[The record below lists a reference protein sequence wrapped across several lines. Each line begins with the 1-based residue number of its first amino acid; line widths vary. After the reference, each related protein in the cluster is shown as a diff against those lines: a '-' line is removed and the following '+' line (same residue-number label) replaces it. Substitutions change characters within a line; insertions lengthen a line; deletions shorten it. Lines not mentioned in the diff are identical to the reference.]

1 MLDYFIFEKINDL
14 AGRWQLLDIFAIF
27 FASSLILIFSEVPI
41 LYICKCLPF
50 FIIRSNELIKT
61 FAFVTDTINKSFE
74 ILKFYG
80 TSTKLS
86 EQIMCKNL
94 IYDLKES
101 KRSPNLTPLGKNL
114 PIESWSNSLRS
125 HAYNFSLYGIT
136 NLSQIALPRLA
147 ITYSLKLSL
156 LEFPA

>member
-1 MLDYFIFEKINDL
+1 MYIQNDGL
-14 AGRWQLLDIFAIF
+14 ITQF
-27 FASSLILIFSEVPI
+27 FRTLFPDN
-41 LYICKCLPF
+41 
-50 FIIRSNELIKT
+50 RIKT

-101 KRSPNLTPLGKNL
+101 KNGLVNLKETYNL
-114 PIESWSNSLRS
+114 D
-125 HAYNFSLYGIT
+125 
-136 NLSQIALPRLA
+136 
-147 ITYSLKLSL
+147 LKFGCDIQTLLQMIDAKL
-156 LEFPA
+156 LEYEYLVLPPPPPSTAEEEL

>member
-1 MLDYFIFEKINDL
+1 MEDHNHREVLSRLKFISKIQTGEKINLRYMYIQNDGL
-14 AGRWQLLDIFAIF
+14 ITQF
-27 FASSLILIFSEVPI
+27 FRTLFPDN
-41 LYICKCLPF
+41 
-50 FIIRSNELIKT
+50 RIKT

-101 KRSPNLTPLGKNL
+101 KNGLVNLKETYNL
-114 PIESWSNSLRS
+114 D
-125 HAYNFSLYGIT
+125 
-136 NLSQIALPRLA
+136 
-147 ITYSLKLSL
+147 LKFGCDIQTLLQMIDAKL
-156 LEFPA
+156 LEYEYLVLPPPPPSTSEEEL

>member
-1 MLDYFIFEKINDL
+1 MEDHNHREVLSRLKFISKIQTGEKINLRYMYIQNDGL
-14 AGRWQLLDIFAIF
+14 ITQF
-27 FASSLILIFSEVPI
+27 FRTLFPDN
-41 LYICKCLPF
+41 
-50 FIIRSNELIKT
+50 RIKT

-101 KRSPNLTPLGKNL
+101 KNGLVNLKETYNL
-114 PIESWSNSLRS
+114 D
-125 HAYNFSLYGIT
+125 
-136 NLSQIALPRLA
+136 
-147 ITYSLKLSL
+147 LKFGCDIQTLLQMIDAKL
-156 LEFPA
+156 LEYEYLVLPPPPPSTAEEEL